1 MTSHD
6 PTSGNRRTI
15 LLVGGT
21 LLVGACLTALVA
33 SARSMSR
40 SHFFELLLI
49 AAGAALA
56 AGAAGALALWLARR
70 RSIGVQVTIVTLTAV
85 GAAGIGAWVAAR
97 RMFISNADAAALDV
111 VLVAAGTVGVAAA
124 VLLGNRVA
132 RASNALAERTRR
144 IGDPVGEHEG
154 DDGTLPEHT
163 AATRPAAPGEW
174 ARLEHELDD
183 MSVRL
188 REARDRER
196 SMEQSRRELVAWVSH
211 DLRTPLAGIRAI
223 AEALEDGVV
232 SDPVVVAE
240 YHTTVRTQADRLAE
254 LVDDLFELSR
264 VEAGVVRPEQE
275 RVPLGDLVSDALA
288 GVEGV
293 AAAKGVRVEG
303 RMVGAPPELTCSTVD
318 VLRVLRNLLENAI
331 RHAPVDGNVVV
342 EAGNGADLSGHEAGD
357 TARFPAAWVSVCD
370 DGGGIAEDDLDRVFD
385 AAYRGDPA
393 RSTDGGAGLGLT
405 IARGLV
411 EAHGGRIEVRN
422 DNGGARFTVF
432 LPLDAAVPTSEMPS
446 SSGADRRVATA

>member
-1 MTSHD
+1 MTTHD
-6 PTSGNRRTI
+6 TTSETRRTL

-21 LLVGACLTALVA
+21 LLVGAFLTALVA

-40 SHFFELLLI
+40 AHFFELLLI
-49 AAGAALA
+49 AAGAALV
-56 AGAAGALALWLARR
+56 AGAVGALALCLARR

-85 GAAGIGAWVAAR
+85 GAAGLGAWVAAR
-97 RMFISNADAAALDV
+97 RMFISSADAAALDV
-111 VLVAAGTVGVAAA
+111 VLVAAGSVGVAAA

-132 RASNALAERTRR
+132 RASDALAERTRR
-144 IGDPVGEHEG
+144 IGDPTIERGG
-154 DDGTLPEHT
+154 DRAPLSED
-163 AATRPAAPGEW
+163 AVATRPAAPGEW
-174 ARLEHELDD
+174 GRLERELDD
-183 MSVRL
+183 MSARL
-188 REARDRER
+188 GEARDRER
-196 SMEQSRRELVAWVSH
+196 AMEQSRRELVAWVSH

-232 SDPVVVAE
+232 TDPGVVAE

-264 VEAGVVRPEQE
+264 VEAGVVRPERE
-275 RVPLGDLVSDALA
+275 RVPLADLVSDALA

-293 AAAKGVRVEG
+293 AAAKGVHVEG
-303 RMVGAPPELTCSTVD
+303 RMVGTPPELTCSTVD

-331 RHAPVDGNVVV
+331 RHAPVEGNVVM
-342 EAGNGADLSGHEAGD
+342 EAGNGADLSGRAADGTD
-357 TARFPAAWVSVCD
+357 RPSAAWVSVCD
-370 DGGGIAEDDLDRVFD
+370 DGGGIAEADLDRVFD

-411 EAHGGRIEVRN
+411 EAHGGCIEVRN

-432 LPLDAAVPTSEMPS
+432 LPLDAEAPRSD
-446 SSGADRRVATA
+446 GAPRRAATA